1 MLKALLILP
10 FLLLAMLAFPQA
22 QPSVRLQIVG
32 GANVVFNVNSYSKV
46 KNGITYD
53 DYTTVRVYFS
63 DADESTNEWELLV
76 NAIDANMNPDF
87 GTKTLPLNV
96 LKLRSSYSE
105 SDGAEIV
112 LSDTETQLAHGIHPK
127 TNAVKDIKISYILG
141 ENGTL
146 FGYSSDYF
154 STDLVFTVRFK

>member
-1 MLKALLILP
+1 MLRALLILP
-10 FLLLAMLAFPQA
+10 FLLLAKFAFPQA

-63 DADESTNEWELLV
+63 GADETTNEWELLV
-76 NAIDANMNPDF
+76 KANNANMNPDY
-87 GTKTLPLNV
+87 GTKTLPLDV

-105 SDGAEIV
+105 SEGCEFA
-112 LSDTETQLAHGIHPK
+112 LSNTETQLAYGNHPK
-127 TNAVKDIKISYILG
+127 TSAVKDIKISYILG
-141 ENGTL
+141 EDGTL

-154 STDLVFTVRFK
+154 STDLEFTVRFK

>member
-112 LSDTETQLAHGIHPK
+112 LSDTETQLAHGNHPK
-127 TNAVKDIKISYILG
+127 TSAVKDIKISYILG

-154 STDLVFTVRFK
+154 STDLEFTVRFK